1 MAAADEPGVDRVR
14 ERAGGVDEEPDP
26 QVGSVRVWGLLSG
39 GWRLWSRKWRD
50 AESLG
55 VLPFFFALLWCSFGL
70 KLLSRVRPSE
80 VLLKSVTKDVSLL
93 EIVHPA
99 R

>member
-1 MAAADEPGVDRVR
+1 LAGVGAAWIRKKSEMMLGAWVPGLMR
-14 ERAGGVDEEPDP
+14 
-26 QVGSVRVWGLLSG
+26 LL
-39 GWRLWSRKWRD
+39 
-50 AESLG
+50 
-55 VLPFFFALLWCSFGL
+55 LLMLCRSFGL

-80 VLLKSVTKDVSLL
+80 VLLKSVTKDVRTL